1 MSDRSISR
9 QEALATVLFLL
20 VLLSMLNG
28 VAWFMYR
35 RSLALLEEDL
45 GRHLVSIGRGIAAEL
60 AKTPAA
66 QSRLGV
72 LEVPGGS
79 RVASIDDPL
88 ALDDRLVTLLGV
100 YDLDN
105 LALLTPSLEIVASA
119 RGEFSSDPA
128 PVGSARVH
136 LEDVAP
142 VLAGEAVHTSLFTVS
157 GETFKSAYVPVYGEN
172 SEVNGIVAVDASA
185 SFLESAA
192 LLRRLLL
199 FLSCA
204 SLIFAGLV
212 ALLFRRTVR
221 AIVHLEES
229 KRHQEKL
236 SALGTMAAGVAHE
249 VRNPL
254 GIIRATA
261 ELLAEESA
269 AEPER
274 RAMLDSIVE
283 EVDRLN
289 RLLTNFLAFSRPAKA
304 APPDSDLVAPLRECL
319 RGIDAEFGR
328 QRITVAAEIS
338 DMPLVRV
345 DASEARQVFLNLL
358 LNARDAMPDGGAIRV
373 SATERTIRPHR
384 RGLSLSN
391 GSTLRLDGRFVEVA
405 VADTGVGMTK
415 SVRDRILDPFFT
427 TKPGGTGLGLSIV
440 HGIVTGAGGYVEFE
454 SKAGKGTVVR
464 VGFPVT
470 AS

>member
-9 QEALATVLFLL
+9 QEALTTVLFLI
-20 VLLSMLNG
+20 VLLAMLNG

-35 RSLALLEEDL
+35 RSLSLLEEDL
-45 GRHLVSIGRGIAAEL
+45 GRHLVSIGRGIAAEV
-60 AKTPAA
+60 AQIPGA

-72 LEVPGGS
+72 
-79 RVASIDDPL
+79 IDVSGDARADERFSPHG
-88 ALDDRLVTLLGV
+88 LDDRLVALLGV

-105 LALLTPSLEIVASA
+105 VALLTPSLEIVASA
-119 RGEFSSDPA
+119 RGEISSGPA
-128 PVGSARVH
+128 PVGAGRVN
-136 LEDVAP
+136 LDDVAP
-142 VLAGEAVHTSLFTVS
+142 VLAGEAVHTRLFTVS
-157 GETFKSAYVPVYGEN
+157 GETFKSAYVPVYGE
-172 SEVNGIVAVDASA
+172 SAEVNGIVAVDASA

-254 GIIRATA
+254 GIIRATT

-274 RAMLDSIVE
+274 KAMLDSIIE
-283 EVDRLN
+283 EVDRLD
-289 RLLTNFLAFSRPAKA
+289 RLLTNFLAFSRTAKA
-304 APPDSDLVAPLRECL
+304 APADSDIVVPLRECL
-319 RGIDAEFGR
+319 RGIDAEFAR
-328 QRITVAAEIS
+328 QGITVAAEIA
-338 DMPLVRV
+338 DLPLVR
-345 DASEARQVFLNLL
+345 AEPSEARQVFLNLL

-373 SATERTIRPHR
+373 SAVERTIRSHR
-384 RGLSLSN
+384 RRQPFGN
-391 GSTLRLDGRFVEVA
+391 GGAPRSGGRFVEVA
-405 VADTGVGMTK
+405 VADTGVGMTN

-427 TKPGGTGLGLSIV
+427 TKPGGTGLGLSVV
-440 HGIVTGAGGYVEFE
+440 HGIVTGAGGYVEIE
-454 SKAGKGTVVR
+454 TKEGKGTLVR

-470 AS
+470 AP